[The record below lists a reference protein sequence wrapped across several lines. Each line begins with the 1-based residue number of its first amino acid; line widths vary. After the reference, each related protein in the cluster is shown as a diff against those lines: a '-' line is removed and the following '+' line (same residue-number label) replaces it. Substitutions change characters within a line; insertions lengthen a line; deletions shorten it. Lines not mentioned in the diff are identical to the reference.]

1 MVIIMDKKE
10 NKNNIKNKD
19 IHVRI
24 SESDLNYIKQKAQSA
39 NLTVSQYFVD
49 CAKNKNIVY
58 VDGLNDFFVEYSYLL
73 QLHSKY
79 VYELNKIGVNIN
91 QIAYEVNRNEMISND
106 ELVKLA
112 TYYSEIKAI
121 NNKLDMF
128 IKGYTDIIGNIQNA
142 IFDKIEN
149 G

>member
-1 MVIIMDKKE
+1 MKDNDKS
-10 NKNNIKNKD
+10 KNK
-19 IHVRI
+19 RI
-24 SESDLNYIKQKAQSA
+24 YIRVSEEELEIIKSKANMAGVS
-39 NLTVSQYFVD
+39 VSQFMLES
-49 CAKNKNIVY
+49 AKGKKIVY

-91 QIAYEVNRNEMISND
+91 QIAYEVNRNDMISND